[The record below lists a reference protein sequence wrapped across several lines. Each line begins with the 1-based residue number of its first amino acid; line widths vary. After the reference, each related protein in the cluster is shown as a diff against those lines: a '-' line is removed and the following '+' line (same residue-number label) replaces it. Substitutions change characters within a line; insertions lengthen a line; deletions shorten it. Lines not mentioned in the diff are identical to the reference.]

1 MTVLVRLISMTVGAS
16 LLIIAAAAARGLF
29 RNKIPAKIFR
39 LIWLAAAVRMLLPFN
54 AEVKIGEPE
63 VRTVYTSAPVS
74 ESTSEHIKTAA
85 DITSPDDTTDMPTRQ
100 DISPVLFAV
109 WLCGAASAA
118 GYFLYG
124 HLRFRKEYACA
135 VLAEMNIAPAAEK
148 YGVKRKV
155 TVKICE
161 SISSPVTY
169 GTLRPV
175 ILLPKGT
182 APDDSCTGLA
192 VAHELVH
199 IRRFDAAYK
208 QMIAAAVVI
217 HWFNPLSWL
226 MYSLAVRDMEISCD
240 MEVINGGKISPA
252 DYARALIA
260 MEERRISPLAEGF
273 GTKPIKERIEAV
285 MKFRSKPM
293 IAAIAASAAAIAA
306 AAVFVEFKKPDP
318 EIIYIM
324 TDSTAD
330 TAGDITEPVGESELD
345 ETEKAAQE
353 VILRQEEEQ
362 RRAAEQYY
370 SENELLEEKL
380 QEEIRQK
387 QEQMM
392 RLREEQLRISAELA
406 ELQAFSLSYPVAE
419 ITNISEPFG
428 SGEDGKDFHKGV
440 DFSCEGCEGMDI
452 SAAADGT
459 VICAEDS
466 GNGYGQCV
474 MIDHGNGY
482 STLYAHCGSISV
494 SEGDE
499 VSQGEKIGTI
509 GSTGYAY
516 GPHLHFEVRENGQ
529 YADPVQFL
537 TGASADSMVNTVSMN
552 S

>member
-1 MTVLVRLISMTVGAS
+1 MTVLVRLINMTVGAS

-63 VRTVYTSAPVS
+63 VRTVYTSAAVS
-74 ESTSEHIKTAA
+74 ESASEHIKTAA
-85 DITSPDDTTDMPTRQ
+85 DITSPDNTSEMPPRQ
-100 DISPVLFAV
+100 DISSVLFAV
-109 WLCGAASAA
+109 WLCGAVAAA

-135 VLAEMNIAPAAEK
+135 VLSEMDIAPAAEK

-182 APDDSCTGLA
+182 APDDICTGLA

-199 IRRFDAAYK
+199 IRRFDVAYK
-208 QMIAAAVVI
+208 QMIAAAAVI

-324 TDSTAD
+324 TDSTPD
-330 TAGDITEPVGESELD
+330 TAGDVTEPVGESERD
-345 ETEKAAQE
+345 ETE
-353 VILRQEEEQ
+353 EQ
-362 RRAAEQYY
+362 LRAADQYY
-370 SENELLEEKL
+370 SENELLEEKF

-392 RLREEQLRISAELA
+392 RLREEQQRISAELA
-406 ELQAFSLSYPVAE
+406 KLKEFSLSYPVAE

-466 GNGYGQCV
+466 GNGYGKCV
-474 MIDHGNGY
+474 IIDHGNGY
-482 STLYAHCGSISV
+482 STLYAHCGSLSV
-494 SEGDE
+494 SKGDE
-499 VSQGEKIGTI
+499 VAQGEKIGTV

-529 YADPVQFL
+529 YADPVPFL